1 METKALLILVMIG
14 ALILLIAI
22 AVKGEMENLLTF
34 LLRGLV
40 GVLGIHLV
48 NFLLTKEGISL
59 GVGIN
64 AITFLTTAFLGIPG
78 FLGLYALGIYRL
90 T

>member
-1 METKALLILVMIG
+1 METKALLILAMIG

-34 LLRGLV
+34 LLRGLA

-48 NFLLTKEGISL
+48 NFFLTKKKKKKKKK
-59 GVGIN
+59 IN